1 MMMDEQKDSTVKSSI
16 LSINNLQYVLQPDL
30 SVCVSRTMVK
40 QFPQQSKHVPRDSM
54 IFTLNSGSNYLDLQ
68 ESYLSVDVK
77 CTSVSA
83 DGKTTTSATFG
94 AGSACNLFNRLTI
107 SSRSGQIIERID
119 RANQLASI
127 RQYYERSP
135 SWATGAGSAMD
146 IPTTE
151 VWGGG
156 VTRRF
161 VIPLSMLSV
170 FADTCDQLLPA
181 QLASGLRFELLMED
195 AQVAL
200 KAASATDIPGYEVT
214 AASLNLSS
222 YILSDVVLR
231 TINESSASSG
241 LELVHTTIYSA
252 IGQRTGTLLNTE

>member
-1 MMMDEQKDSTVKSSI
+1 
-16 LSINNLQYVLQPDL
+16 
-30 SVCVSRTMVK
+30 
-40 QFPQQSKHVPRDSM
+40 
-54 IFTLNSGSNYLDLQ
+54 
-68 ESYLSVDVK
+68 
-77 CTSVSA
+77 
-83 DGKTTTSATFG
+83 
-94 AGSACNLFNRLTI
+94 
-107 SSRSGQIIERID
+107 
-119 RANQLASI
+119 
-127 RQYYERSP
+127 
-135 SWATGAGSAMD
+135 MD

-170 FADTCDQLLPA
+170 FADTCDQLIPA

-241 LELVHTTIYSA
+241 KHPHHTNTIRTHTHAHYTQVWNWCIRRSTLQSDSELE
-252 IGQRTGTLLNTE
+252 RC